1 MNDLHD
7 ALQDAQYIGAVTN
20 ALRGPSA
27 PFYTPTQAELQQF
40 TSMQEQTYGTEWLHL
55 ENLLHQPLG
64 FYFFSRYCDAE
75 QYGSSKLL
83 FLIEITKFR
92 QLQSDDARLL
102 HANEIWNRFC
112 IDSHENSDKVSN
124 AFRSNCSTLP
134 SIGSFSKQLNAAVC
148 TNHLIVFW
156 RKGESTLRRSETH
169 QLYRQSVSEK
179 SVIGVSGGVLNR
191 IEAILSMFIKLER
204 KHQTLS
210 STRSLSPSSLSGK
223 TSESSPRSTTS
234 SCEAV
239 MKPGREPHTLRYLFD
254 ELEAC
259 VLWSLE
265 HLHFKEFRASVF
277 YNRLRIFLFLQNR
290 PVSDQDF
297 TKLRVLGRGGFGMV
311 TGCIKR
317 TSAAL
322 YAVKVMN
329 KKIIK
334 QKHAERLCLAER
346 KILAMVSSPF
356 IVCLKYAFQTPE
368 ELYLV
373 LDLRTGGDLSFHLNR
388 CRFTEQQV
396 QFWAAQILLALE
408 HLHANNIAYRDLKP
422 ENILLD
428 ENGNCSLSDLGLAI
442 EVTSTLTGRCGTRGY
457 WAPEMLLRDVNNHR
471 IAYTKVVD
479 WWSYGCLVYELLY
492 GKCPFRTSRA
502 KALHE
507 DKQIA
512 YDKATLELTP
522 LYDPKYFSPQ
532 ATDFIQKL
540 LVRDPKK
547 RLGAHGAVEIRK
559 QKFFSSIDWVQME
572 SMSISPPF
580 VPHNELNAASQSD
593 IGSFDISSISG
604 VQLNDQ
610 DRELYA
616 SWAYTSPDVFQK
628 ESIEYLEWESR
639 HGPCSSDHTL
649 FHKTMRWGFQSAS
662 MLTRLQRR
670 IPTIHRSLSFL
681 SGLPEEHVMLRDMV
695 NQYVSKNLAPI
706 AGELDRE
713 HRFPKKQIQE
723 LGEMGLMGIDIEEKY
738 GGAGLD
744 YLAYAVALE
753 QVSRGCASTCIILS
767 VHSSLFCG
775 PIAQFGTEE
784 QKQKHLIP
792 FASGKKLGCFGLTE
806 PGNGSDAGAASTTA
820 RETDDGFVI
829 NGTKAWTTN
838 AHEGDQVIIFA
849 TTDKAQKHKGIS
861 AFIVPMKTPG
871 FSLGKKEDKLGIRA
885 SSTANLI
892 LEDVHIP
899 KENLL
904 GRRGEGFKIAMITL
918 DAGRI
923 GVAAQALGIAQA
935 SLDCAIRY
943 AHQRKA
949 FGQVLAKNSIIQSKL
964 ADMAMEI
971 ESARLLTY
979 KAAMDKD
986 NGLPITKIAA
996 MAKLKASEV
1005 ATMCAH
1011 QAIQILGGMGYVS
1024 DMPAER
1030 HYRDA
1035 RITEIYEGTS
1045 EIQRLVIATSLNKEF
1060 AQLN

>member
-532 ATDFIQKL
+532 ATDFIQ
-540 LVRDPKK
+540 
-547 RLGAHGAVEIRK
+547 
-559 QKFFSSIDWVQME
+559 
-572 SMSISPPF
+572 
-580 VPHNELNAASQSD
+580 
-593 IGSFDISSISG
+593 
-604 VQLNDQ
+604 
-610 DRELYA
+610 
-616 SWAYTSPDVFQK
+616 
-628 ESIEYLEWESR
+628 
-639 HGPCSSDHTL
+639 
-649 FHKTMRWGFQSAS
+649 
-662 MLTRLQRR
+662 
-670 IPTIHRSLSFL
+670 
-681 SGLPEEHVMLRDMV
+681 
-695 NQYVSKNLAPI
+695 
-706 AGELDRE
+706 
-713 HRFPKKQIQE
+713 
-723 LGEMGLMGIDIEEKY
+723 
-738 GGAGLD
+738 
-744 YLAYAVALE
+744 
-753 QVSRGCASTCIILS
+753 ST
-767 VHSSLFCG
+767 
-775 PIAQFGTEE
+775 
-784 QKQKHLIP
+784 
-792 FASGKKLGCFGLTE
+792 
-806 PGNGSDAGAASTTA
+806 
-820 RETDDGFVI
+820 
-829 NGTKAWTTN
+829 
-838 AHEGDQVIIFA
+838 
-849 TTDKAQKHKGIS
+849 
-861 AFIVPMKTPG
+861 
-871 FSLGKKEDKLGIRA
+871 
-885 SSTANLI
+885 
-892 LEDVHIP
+892 
-899 KENLL
+899 
-904 GRRGEGFKIAMITL
+904 
-918 DAGRI
+918 
-923 GVAAQALGIAQA
+923 
-935 SLDCAIRY
+935 
-943 AHQRKA
+943 
-949 FGQVLAKNSIIQSKL
+949 
-964 ADMAMEI
+964 
-971 ESARLLTY
+971 
-979 KAAMDKD
+979 
-986 NGLPITKIAA
+986 
-996 MAKLKASEV
+996 
-1005 ATMCAH
+1005 
-1011 QAIQILGGMGYVS
+1011 
-1024 DMPAER
+1024 
-1030 HYRDA
+1030 
-1035 RITEIYEGTS
+1035 
-1045 EIQRLVIATSLNKEF
+1045 
-1060 AQLN
+1060 